1 MFDIG
6 FAELLIIAVVALLVL
21 GPEKL
26 PTAIRTVGLWVG
38 KFRRTVSGIQA
49 EISEELRLD
58 EMRRNAAIEKERLDR
73 ELAEMQ
79 TPFKAD
85 QQTSGGGKAE
95 ANKTEPA
102 ATAERPATGET
113 ESPRNKADS

>member
-6 FAELLIIAVVALLVL
+6 FSELLVIAVVALLVL
-21 GPEKL
+21 GPDKL

-58 EMRRNAAIEKERLDR
+58 EMRRNAAIEKERLER

-79 TPFKAD
+79 TPYSAN
-85 QQTSGGGKAE
+85 QQPVSE
-95 ANKTEPA
+95 RKTESEVSGA
-102 ATAERPATGET
+102 GTTDTAPGEND
-113 ESPRNKADS
+113 SPRNKADT

>member
-6 FAELLIIAVVALLVL
+6 FAELLIIGVVALLVL
-21 GPEKL
+21 GPDKL
-26 PTAIRTVGLWVG
+26 PTAIRTLGLWVG

-79 TPFKAD
+79 TPFKPE
-85 QQTSGGGKAE
+85 QQSTDAASAGATQ
-95 ANKTEPA
+95 AEPA
-102 ATAERPATGET
+102 SSAGHSDAGGND
-113 ESPRNKADS
+113 SHRNKADS